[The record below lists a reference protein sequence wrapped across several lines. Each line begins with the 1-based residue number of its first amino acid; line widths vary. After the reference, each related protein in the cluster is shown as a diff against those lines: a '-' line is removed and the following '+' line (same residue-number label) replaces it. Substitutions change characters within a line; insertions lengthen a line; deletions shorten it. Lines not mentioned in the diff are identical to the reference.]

1 MRTYNYYVKTEKRYL
16 SCRDR
21 RSAEY
26 IYSCNKHARIIRHN
40 RHTGVDEVIAEK

>member
-1 MRTYNYYVKTEKRYL
+1 MKRYSYSIKTATRFL
-16 SCRDR
+16 SCTNL

-26 IYSCNKHARIIRHN
+26 IYSCNKHAKIIRHN